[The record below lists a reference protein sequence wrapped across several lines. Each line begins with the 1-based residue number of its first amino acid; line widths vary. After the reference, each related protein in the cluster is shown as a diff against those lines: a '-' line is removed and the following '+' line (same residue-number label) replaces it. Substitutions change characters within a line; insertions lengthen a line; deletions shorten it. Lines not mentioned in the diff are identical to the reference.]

1 MAASLALGWLAPGGL
16 SAADDEA
23 AVREI
28 VRRYVDARESR
39 DEKAIAA
46 LFTEDAD
53 QLTSSGE

>member
-39 DEKAIAA
+39 DEKAIAGSRR
-46 LFTEDAD
+46 TP
-53 QLTSSGE
+53 TS